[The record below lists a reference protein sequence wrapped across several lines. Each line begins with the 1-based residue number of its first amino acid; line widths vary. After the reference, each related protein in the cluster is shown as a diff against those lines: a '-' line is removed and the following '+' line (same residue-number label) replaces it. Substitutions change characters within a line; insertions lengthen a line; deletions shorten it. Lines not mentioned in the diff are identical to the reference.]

1 MDNFIKENK
10 TLQKKY
16 DKGLMIRLLKYAKR
30 YLLHLSLAMLLIV
43 AIVGIE
49 LYQPI
54 LIGNAVDNFI
64 SNYKS
69 GVSINNL
76 STVNNEIAMKSDANG
91 VIKLGVI
98 YLVTVFFV
106 LVLNY
111 AQAMLLTYTGQKIIY
126 NIRMDV
132 FKHLNTLSINFFN
145 TNPLGKL
152 VTRVTND
159 TEALNEMYTS
169 VIVNVLKSFFVL
181 IGVMI
186 TMLTYNVK
194 LALMTFTVIPFII
207 IFTFAFK
214 KSSRKTYRDIRGKI
228 SGLNSFISEHVS
240 GMKIIQIF
248 SVEKEIFKEFKAENE
263 NLRKAH
269 MKQLIIFSI
278 YNPTSFVLNIVA
290 ISLLLWY
297 GGNMVIEGVIT
308 IGTIIIFQRYISKFF
323 EPIQEFAEQLNIIQS
338 AMAAAERIFS
348 LLDTEPEINDIE
360 NAIELQSLKGDIEFK
375 NVWFAYEDDDWILRN
390 VSFKVKPGENIA
402 FVGATGAGKTTI
414 QSLICRYYD
423 IQKGD
428 IFIDGIN
435 IKNIKLSNLRINI
448 GQMLQDVFLF
458 SGDIKSNIRLKNDEI
473 SDYDII
479 EAAKYVNAD
488 RFISKLDNKYNEV
501 VIERGASFSAGQRQ
515 LISFARTLAFKPS
528 ILILDEATANIDTE
542 TESLIQDALKK
553 LMIGRT
559 TLVVAHRLS
568 TIQNA
573 DKIIVMHKGEIRE
586 EGTHQELLTNKG
598 IYYKL
603 YKLQYEHV

>member
-16 DKGLMIRLLKYAKR
+16 DKGLMIRLLKYAKK
-30 YLLHLSLAMLLIV
+30 YLLHLSLSMLLIV
-43 AIVGIE
+43 AIVCIE

-64 SNYKS
+64 SNYS
-69 GVSINNL
+69 NNVSVY
-76 STVNNEIAMKSDANG
+76 SEIAKQSDANG

-98 YLVTVFFV
+98 YLITVLIIF
-106 LVLNY
+106 VLNY
-111 AQAMLLTYTGQKIIY
+111 AQAMLLSYTGQKIIY

-181 IGVMI
+181 LGVMI
-186 TMLTYNVK
+186 TMISYNLK

-207 IFTFAFK
+207 LFTFTFNKA
-214 KSSRKTYRDIRGKI
+214 SRKIYRNIRGKI
-228 SGLNSFISEHVS
+228 AALNSFVSEHVS

-248 SVEKEIFKEFKAENE
+248 SVEKEIFEEFKKENE
-263 NLRKAH
+263 SLKKEH
-269 MKQLIIFSI
+269 IKQLVTFSI
-278 YNPTSFVLNIVA
+278 YNPTSFLLNIVA

-297 GGNMVIEGVIT
+297 GGDMVMEGAIT
-308 IGTIIIFQRYISKFF
+308 IGTIIIFQRYIGKFF

-338 AMAAAERIFS
+338 AMASAERIFS
-348 LLDTEPEINDIE
+348 LLDTKPEIKDIE
-360 NAIELQSLKGDIEFK
+360 NAIELKSLKGDIEFK
-375 NVWFAYEDDDWILRN
+375 NVWFAYEGDDWILRN
-390 VSFKVKPGENIA
+390 VSFKVRPGENVA

-423 IQKGD
+423 IQKGE
-428 IFIDGIN
+428 ILIDGIN
-435 IKNIKLSNLRINI
+435 IRNIKLSNLRINI

-473 SDYDII
+473 SDEDIVD
-479 EAAKYVNAD
+479 AAKYVNAD
-488 RFISKLDNKYNEV
+488 GFISKLDNKYDET

-586 EGTHQELLTNKG
+586 EGTHQELLSNKE